1 MKWTPRGYARQIV
14 FRGELV
20 LRGWPVS
27 DGIPFA
33 NLSKVKGGAPV
44 MEYLLRLWETGRL
57 RFEAA
62 SEDEVETA
70 YCNYTSVFPD
80 V

>member
-1 MKWTPRGYARQIV
+1 MKWTPRGYARQVV

-20 LRGWPVS
+20 LRGWPAS

-33 NLSKVKGGAPV
+33 NLSKVKGGVSV

-57 RFEAA
+57 RFERA
-62 SEDEVETA
+62 SEDEIELA
-70 YCNYTSVFPD
+70 YCSHKAAFAAV
-80 V
+80 